1 MPCQQQ
7 LSESD
12 TKKNNNNF
20 SMKLISRKESVD
32 FFREINFTKKTYKI
46 IKILQLHESGVIFF
60 ASDSIPPSTNVSSWP
75 DSRKKWSWI
84 YTTFA

>member
-20 SMKLISRKESVD
+20 SMKLISRKEIVD
-32 FFREINFTKKTYKI
+32 FFREINFTKKTQKHT
-46 IKILQLHESGVIFF
+46 KL
-60 ASDSIPPSTNVSSWP
+60 
-75 DSRKKWSWI
+75 
-84 YTTFA
+84 